1 MLYIILG
8 ASIILNI
15 FLVWYIRELL
25 IRFSY
30 IEKNSVF
37 FHRTMLD
44 FQEHLETVYN
54 LPMYYG
60 EDTLKSLMNHAME
73 VKEITED
80 FKQMFD
86 LSEQENI
93 ETEDL
98 EQDNDQR

>member
-37 FHRTMLD
+37 FHSTMLD
-44 FQEHLETVYN
+44 FQEHLET
-54 LPMYYG
+54 
-60 EDTLKSLMNHAME
+60 D
-73 VKEITED
+73 II
-80 FKQMFD
+80 
-86 LSEQENI
+86 LSEKGIATNVLGDI
-93 ETEDL
+93 
-98 EQDNDQR
+98 RF

>member
-1 MLYIILG
+1 
-8 ASIILNI
+8 
-15 FLVWYIRELL
+15 
-25 IRFSY
+25 
-30 IEKNSVF
+30 
-37 FHRTMLD
+37 
-44 FQEHLETVYN
+44 
-54 LPMYYG
+54 MYYG

-86 LSEQENI
+86 LSEEENI